1 MRQQL
6 STEEH
11 SILTEIVQ
19 SFLTKQETYNP
30 HEKINIFYENDHL
43 CILYGKHFES
53 SITANGESPDLLF
66 EDFMNK
72 WSVYEKNQSVIF

>member
-6 STEEH
+6 THEEQ

-19 SFLTKQETYNP
+19 NFLMNQKAYNP
-30 HEKINIFYENDHL
+30 NEKINIFYENDHL

-53 SITANGESPDLLF
+53 SIAAKGDSPDLLF
-66 EDFMNK
+66 ENFMNQWK
-72 WSVYEKNQSVIF
+72 VFEKNQNLIF

>member
-6 STEEH
+6 SAEEH
-11 SILTEIVQ
+11 TILTEIVQ
-19 SFLTKQETYNP
+19 SFLTKQEAYNP

-53 SITANGESPDLLF
+53 SITANGDSPDLLF

-72 WSVYEKNQSVIF
+72 WEQYEKNQSVIF